1 MQDVDVGSLLWAIGI
16 LALPLFMAIPAR
28 FVWHRWVAHT
38 LGQQEYRAKV
48 KSVLD
53 GGNSLIQHREEL
65 DNHARKRNLDY
76 KQVER
81 IETDVLFPLGLHHFI
96 LFPALVI
103 ILAVIIPALPL
114 FLLAIPMMY
123 LVEWILIER
132 KVLVYALKFLQDWT
146 KWGIIHIPQAH
157 SNHDKL
163 HQGLVSFHRMPRSVF
178 LGLFAWLIVHWTLRA
193 DTLWIELLISGVIY
207 LVMLSV
213 LEVISNAIA
222 AELVFADASRSS
234 LIQVEAWAE
243 SYINPLV
250 GVGLLFLLGRDLMAE
265 ARDGNPILFALTV
278 LLVLYSV
285 TFVGAGAQLVY
296 SKSRGTGARN
306 AFTKQVVEV
315 LDPNS
320 YSFTRKNDILKLQ
333 KNGKMSEHLDGAAMI
348 TERDRV
354 SFEMI
359 DSLPSRLD
367 SEEALPPERPNKSAN
382 SDSTK

>member
-1 MQDVDVGSLLWAIGI
+1 M
-16 LALPLFMAIPAR
+16 
-28 FVWHRWVAHT
+28 
-38 LGQQEYRAKV
+38 GQQEYRAKV